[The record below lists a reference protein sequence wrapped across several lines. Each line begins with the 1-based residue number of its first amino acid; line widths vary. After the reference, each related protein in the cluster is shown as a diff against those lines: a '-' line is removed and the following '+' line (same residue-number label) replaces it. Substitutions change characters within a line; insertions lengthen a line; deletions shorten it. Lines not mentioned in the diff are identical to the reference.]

1 MNFRERVENFW
12 YYYKWYV
19 IFGALA
25 IFMII
30 TTIQQVRSR
39 IDYDTTIV
47 FLGSFGQTED
57 TMRAFQTEQEKQMT
71 DANGDGTVHVL
82 PYFLNITGSALQ
94 AEQDSAAVVRLQGMI
109 MTREVSALVVDQS
122 ALQALANGGAL
133 ENLQAYQQ
141 AYDLTEESPYGIA
154 IAADNPVFSMFTMSG
169 KQYYFAVIAKKA
181 DMNEREQLDFQN
193 AEQLLIRVIEGNQKK

>member
-1 MNFRERVENFW
+1 MRV
-12 YYYKWYV
+12 
-19 IFGALA
+19 
-25 IFMII
+25 
-30 TTIQQVRSR
+30 
-39 IDYDTTIV
+39 
-47 FLGSFGQTED
+47 
-57 TMRAFQTEQEKQMT
+57 FQTEQEKQMT

-141 AYDLTEESPYGIA
+141 AYDLTEDSPYGIA
-154 IAADNPVFSMFTMSG
+154 IAADNPVFSMFTMSS

-193 AEQLLIRVIEGNQKK
+193 AEQLLIRVIEGN

>member
-25 IFMII
+25 IFMVI

-57 TMRAFQTEQEKQMT
+57 TMRVFQTEQEKQMT

-122 ALQALANGGAL
+122 ALQAL
-133 ENLQAYQQ
+133 
-141 AYDLTEESPYGIA
+141 
-154 IAADNPVFSMFTMSG
+154 
-169 KQYYFAVIAKKA
+169 
-181 DMNEREQLDFQN
+181 
-193 AEQLLIRVIEGNQKK
+193 